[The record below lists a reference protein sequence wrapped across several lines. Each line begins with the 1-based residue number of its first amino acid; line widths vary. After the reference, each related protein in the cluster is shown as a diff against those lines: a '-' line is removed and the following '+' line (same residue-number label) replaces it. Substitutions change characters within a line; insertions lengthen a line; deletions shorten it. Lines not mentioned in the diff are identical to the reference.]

1 MERIFIMSD
10 FEPFDFSSYPFK
22 LSGKTVNYIC
32 PKCKHKFQAP
42 IEAVLEFEEDDELN
56 GLPVSTPPYTICS
69 KCSFNKCVPVDYKS
83 RRGFHH
89 IYKED

>member
-1 MERIFIMSD
+1 MSE

-32 PKCKHKFQAP
+32 PKCKHKFQVP
-42 IEAVLEFEEDDELN
+42 IEAVLEFEQDDELN
-56 GLPVSTPPYTICS
+56 GLSISTPPYTICS

-89 IYKED
+89 IYKEG